1 MTNSDMKTENWI
13 KLESGIKDTLKGKVI
28 DTYAFNKGLGD
39 GDEESHLII
48 KFTDGT
54 YICVGVVMDMMDACD
69 YILDNK
75 YCPEIVDYHS
85 LPCYV
90 NIIGKFHLEDY
101 IRQRVEMGIIEPMSN
116 EKVEELV
123 KAELEDRKN
132 KRYEQY
138 LKLKEDFEGIEN

>member
-1 MTNSDMKTENWI
+1 M
-13 KLESGIKDTLKGKVI
+13 
-28 DTYAFNKGLGD
+28 GD

-54 YICVGVVMDMMDACD
+54 YICVGVVVDTMDACD

-90 NIIGKFHLEDY
+90 DIVGKFHLEYY
-101 IRQRVEMGIIEPMSN
+101 IEQRVKMGVVDPMPD
-116 EKVEELV
+116 EKVEEII
-123 KAELEDRKN
+123 KTEMDERRN
-132 KRYEQY
+132 NRYRQY
-138 LKLKEDFEGIEN
+138 LKLKEEFETVEN

>member
-1 MTNSDMKTENWI
+1 MKRENWI
-13 KLESGIKDTLKGKVI
+13 KLDSGIQKTLKGKVI
-28 DTYAFNKGLGD
+28 DKYAFNKGLGD

-54 YICVGVVMDMMDACD
+54 YICVGVVMDTMDACD

-90 NIIGKFHLEDY
+90 NIVGKFHLEHY
-101 IRQRVEMGIIEPMSN
+101 IEQRVKMGIIEPMPN

-138 LKLKEDFEGIEN
+138 LKLKEEFENDNK

>member
-1 MTNSDMKTENWI
+1 MKNENWI
-13 KLESGIKDTLKGKVI
+13 KLNGGIQDTLKGKVVE
-28 DTYAFNKGLGD
+28 TYAFNKGFGD

-54 YICVGVVMDMMDACD
+54 YICVGVVEDNMDGCD

-90 NIIGKFHLEDY
+90 DIVGKFHLEHY
-101 IRQRVEMGIIEPMSN
+101 IEERVEMGVIDPIPD
-116 EKVEELV
+116 EKVAEIV
-123 KAELEDRKN
+123 KAEIEERRN
-132 KRYEQY
+132 NRYRQY
-138 LKLKEDFEGIEN
+138 LKLKEEFETVEN

>member
-1 MTNSDMKTENWI
+1 MKKENWI
-13 KLESGIKDTLKGKVI
+13 KLDSGIQRTLKGKVI
-28 DTYAFNKGLGD
+28 DTYAFNKGFGD

-54 YICVGVVMDMMDACD
+54 YICVGVVMDTMDACD

-90 NIIGKFHLEDY
+90 NIVGKFHLEHY
-101 IRQRVEMGIIEPMSN
+101 IEQRVKMGIIEPMPN

-138 LKLKEDFEGIEN
+138 LKLKEEFENDNK

>member
-1 MTNSDMKTENWI
+1 MKKENWI
-13 KLESGIKDTLKGKVI
+13 KLDSGIQKTLKGKVVE
-28 DTYAFNKGLGD
+28 TYAFNKGLGD

-54 YICVGVVMDMMDACD
+54 YICVGVVMDTMDACD

-75 YCPEIVDYHS
+75 YCPEIADYHS

-90 NIIGKFHLEDY
+90 NIVGEFHLEDY
-101 IRQRVEMGIIEPMSN
+101 IRQRVKMGIIEPMSN

-123 KAELEDRKN
+123 NAELEDRKN

-138 LKLKEDFEGIEN
+138 LKLKEEFENDNK